1 MNALEAEFVYSL
13 IISAFVGGL
22 LGIERELKEEVIA
35 GVRTFMLVSI
45 LGMLSAYIG
54 KYYLILAFF
63 AVILVSILLGHI
75 KNYKLEDIGITTV
88 VSFILAFVLG
98 TMVGYGYYL
107 QAVASS
113 VVITTILVSKRFF
126 IELSKT
132 LTHAEIMNAMEFGML
147 VFIIYPLLPDKMF
160 FDVINPKTTVFI
172 IIVVTGIS
180 FLAFLTLRKI
190 GSTGLAIVGAL
201 GGAINSEAT
210 TSELSSKAKVD
221 YKLRNAAV
229 LGIVASNSV
238 MLIRNVIIASSIMLS
253 AGILMAKINIALA
266 LVGVLYFLYL
276 YLFVFKKEQIK
287 GIELKL
293 PMPFAIIPAI
303 RFGAIF
309 TLISIFVNLATKHG
323 VGSVYITAFISGLV
337 SSAAATASFISF
349 AASGKIDI
357 ASAVSAS
364 VVACLGSSLGKVLI
378 SAVSGDIDLSKKV
391 AVPMIMKI
399 VAGILLLVIIM

>member
-1 MNALEAEFVYSL
+1 MNTLEAEFVYSL

-22 LGIERELKEEVIA
+22 LGIERELKEEVVA
-35 GVRTFMLVSI
+35 GVRTFMLASI
-45 LGMLSAYIG
+45 LGMLSAHIG
-54 KYYLILAFF
+54 EYYLLTAFF
-63 AVILVSILLGHI
+63 AIILVSILLGHI

-98 TMVGYGYYL
+98 AMVGYGYYL

-160 FDVINPKTTVFI
+160 FDIINPKKTVFI
-172 IIVVTGIS
+172 VIVVTSIS

-190 GSTGLAIVGAL
+190 GSAGLAIVGAL

-221 YKLRNAAV
+221 YKLKNAAV
-229 LGIVASNSV
+229 LGIVASNTV
-238 MLIRNVIIASSIMLS
+238 MLIRNVVIASSIMLS
-253 AGILMAKINIALA
+253 AGILMAKINIVLA
-266 LVGVLYFLYL
+266 MVGAIYFLYL
-276 YLFVFKKEQIK
+276 YLFVFKKEHVK

-293 PMPFAIIPAI
+293 PMPFAIVPAI
-303 RFGAIF
+303 KFGIIF
-309 TLISIFVNLATKHG
+309 TIISIFVNLATKHG
-323 VGSVYITAFISGLV
+323 IGSMYITAFISGLV

-349 AASGKIDI
+349 AASGKIDTI
-357 ASAVSAS
+357 SAVSAS
-364 VVACLGSSLGKVLI
+364 IVACLGSSLSKIVI
-378 SAVSGDIDLSKKV
+378 STINGDIDLSKRV
-391 AVPMIMKI
+391 AIPMVIKTI
-399 VAGILLLVIIM
+399 AGIFLLVILI

>member
-1 MNALEAEFVYSL
+1 MNTLEAEFVYSL

-22 LGIERELKEEVIA
+22 LGIERELREEVIA

-54 KYYLILAFF
+54 LYYLLIAFV
-63 AVILVSILLGHI
+63 AVIFMSLLLGHI

-88 VSFILAFVLG
+88 VSFLLAFVLG

-113 VVITTILVSKRFF
+113 VIITTILVSKRFF

-147 VFIIYPLLPDKMF
+147 VFIIYPLLPDKMY
-160 FDVINPKTTVFI
+160 FDVINPKTTAFVV
-172 IIVVTGIS
+172 IIVTSIS

-190 GSTGLAIVGAL
+190 GSKGLAIVGAL
-201 GGAINSEAT
+201 GGMINSEAT

-221 YKLRNAAV
+221 YKLKNAAV
-229 LGIVASNSV
+229 LGIVASNTV
-238 MLIRNVIIASSIMLS
+238 MLVRNAVIAASIMLS
-253 AGILMAKINIALA
+253 AGLMMAKINLAIA
-266 LVGVLYFLYL
+266 LVGVLYFLYI
-276 YLFVFKKEQIK
+276 YLRVFKREHVE

-293 PMPFAIIPAI
+293 PMPFAIMPAI
-303 RFGAIF
+303 KFGIIF
-309 TLISIFVNLATKHG
+309 TLISVFVNLATKHG
-323 VGSVYITAFISGLV
+323 VGSVYLTAFISGFV

-349 AASGKIDI
+349 AATGKIDVTSAVI
-357 ASAVSAS
+357 ASVI
-364 VVACLGSSLGKVLI
+364 ACLGSSLGKILI
-378 SAVSGDIDLSKKV
+378 SILNGDIDLGKRV
-391 AVPMIMKI
+391 AIPMVAKI
-399 VAGILLLVIIM
+399 IAGVLILFIVT